1 MQRSSDT
8 NPWERQPKEGE
19 KPYEAFVKYRDMG
32 DKRTLQAV
40 AAELQKSYT
49 LIRRWKD
56 TWNWEERVR
65 AYDNELQKQAHKQA
79 VKKAKG
85 MADRHIDLALK
96 MQLKALEALAELD
109 PKTIDPKALIS
120 LIREGTRLERENRED
135 VVRMTEPVKDEETGQ
150 GSGSLADMISAAWER
165 RQNDDKS

>member
-1 MQRSSDT
+1 MSKSSDT
-8 NPWERQPKEGE
+8 KPWERQPKEGE
-19 KPYEAFVKYRDMG
+19 KPFEAFVKYRDMG
-32 DKRTLQAV
+32 EKRTLNAV

-79 VKKAKG
+79 VKKARG
-85 MADRHIDLALK
+85 MADRHIDMALK
-96 MQLKALEALAELD
+96 MQVKALEALADLD
-109 PKTIDPKALIS
+109 PKAIDPKTLIS
-120 LIREGTRLERENRED
+120 FIREATRLERENRED
-135 VVRMTEPVKDEETGQ
+135 VVRMTEPEKEETGP

-165 RQNDDKS
+165 RQSGEDT

>member
-1 MQRSSDT
+1 MQNSSAT
-8 NPWERQPKEGE
+8 KPWERQPKEGE

-32 DKRTLQAV
+32 EKRALNAV

-56 TWNWEERVR
+56 TWNWEERVL

-79 VKKAKG
+79 VKKTRS

-96 MQLKALEALAELD
+96 MQLKALQALEKLPLD
-109 PKTIDPKALIS
+109 DIS
-120 LIREGTRLERENRED
+120 PRDLVSIIRESTRLERENRED
-135 VVRMTEPVKDEETGQ
+135 VVRLTEPTREESGA
-150 GSGSLADMISAAWER
+150 GSGSLADLISSAWEMR
-165 RQNDDKS
+165 RNNEEH

>member
-1 MQRSSDT
+1 MSKSSDT
-8 NPWERQPKEGE
+8 KPWERQPKEGE
-19 KPYEAFVKYRDMG
+19 KPFEAFVKYRDMG
-32 DKRTLQAV
+32 EKRTLNAV

-65 AYDNELQKQAHKQA
+65 AYDNELQRQAHKTA
-79 VKKAKG
+79 VKKARG

-96 MQLKALEALAELD
+96 MQVKALEKLEQLS
-109 PKTIDPKALIS
+109 PMEIDARTLIT
-120 LIREGTRLERENRED
+120 LIREATRLERENRED
-135 VVRMTEPVKDEETGQ
+135 VVRLTEPEKEETGP

-165 RQNDDKS
+165 RQNGEDT

>member
-1 MQRSSDT
+1 MSKSSDT
-8 NPWERQPKEGE
+8 KPWERQPKEGE
-19 KPYEAFVKYRDMG
+19 KPFEAFVKYRDMG
-32 DKRTLQAV
+32 EKRTLNAV

-79 VKKAKG
+79 VKKARG
-85 MADRHIDLALK
+85 MADRHIDMALK
-96 MQLKALEALAELD
+96 MQVKALEALADLD
-109 PKTIDPKALIS
+109 PKSIDPKTLIS
-120 LIREGTRLERENRED
+120 FIREATRLERENRED
-135 VVRMTEPVKDEETGQ
+135 VVRLTEPEKEETGP

-165 RQNDDKS
+165 RQSGEEH